1 MIVRNVAIVT
11 GAAGYIGNVLCKILK
26 EQNTHVIG
34 IDNNYYR
41 MSMPDFHQRTR
52 RFVDQICIGSYE
64 GFDTILKDNPDATI
78 YHLAA
83 SSLIVPGEC
92 DPLGYFN
99 NNVSK
104 MHILLQAIQKTHKL
118 IFASSAAVY
127 GENQP
132 IMQKIKET
140 SCLDPS
146 NVYGKT
152 KLWGEQLIDL
162 CYVQCGIRATSFRF
176 FNVIGAY
183 KDAGQQKGTPHII
196 PRLCE
201 AAVNHIPFILD
212 GANYPTADGTCI
224 RDYIHVEDI
233 CRAMIHASDVMDI
246 DPRPVHHKYNLGYGY
261 GWSNRGVID
270 LFNQVIGRPVSVVA
284 GPPRRHDPA
293 YLVADGSR
301 FSQDTGFIYN
311 YYNTPK
317 KEIIDSAWR
326 YFKR

>member
-1 MIVRNVAIVT
+1 MRKVAIVT
-11 GAAGYIGNVLCKILK
+11 GVAGYIGNVLCKILK
-26 EQNTHVIG
+26 EQNTYVIG
-34 IDNNYYR
+34 IDNNYYQ
-41 MSMPDFHQRTR
+41 MSIPDFYQRM

-64 GFDTILKDNPDATI
+64 GFDAVLKYNPDATI

-83 SSLIVPGEC
+83 SSLIVPGER

-104 MHILLQAIQKTHKL
+104 MQMLLQTIQKTHKL

-132 IMQKIKET
+132 VMQKIKET

-162 CYVQCGIRATSFRF
+162 VQNEIRATSFRF

-201 AAVNHIPFILD
+201 AAVSHNPFILD
-212 GANYPTADGTCI
+212 GVDYPTPDGTCI

-233 CRAMIHASDVMDI
+233 CRALIHASDVMDN

-261 GWSNRGVID
+261 GWSNRAVID
-270 LFNQVIGRPVSVVA
+270 LFNQVIDRPVNVVI

-293 YLVADGSR
+293 YLVADGSL
-301 FSQDTGFIYN
+301 FSQDTGFVYK

-326 YFKR
+326 YFKNDQRRF